1 MPVFF
6 YALIAIL
13 AVSLLALDIRVEIE
27 ADAKLLAN
35 EGGFRVRVFGIPVYK
50 GEFHAE
56 SKDPAHNNL
65 VLEHHKKKSGEI
77 HLSADKKDKKSV
89 ASLLTSPLVAATRI
103 KKLDLDVKLGA
114 EHDPFFTTMAF
125 GSARIVLYSAL
136 CFIKS
141 RFGTQVSENFTPDY
155 HADRLDF
162 SAHVMVR
169 LLVGEL
175 VWEWAKSI
183 NEKRKTKNEKRRMR
197 VLANNE

>member
-6 YALIAIL
+6 FFIFAIFV
-13 AVSLLALDIRVEIE
+13 VSLLTFDIAIEVE
-27 ADAKLLAN
+27 ADAKILEN
-35 EGGFRVRVFGIPVYK
+35 SGGFRVRVFGIPVYK

-65 VLEHHKKKSGEI
+65 ILEHHKKKSGEI

-89 ASLLTSPLVAATRI
+89 ASLLSSPIVSATRI
-103 KKLDLDVKLGA
+103 KKLDLSVKLGA

-125 GSARIVLYSAL
+125 GSARIVLYSVL

-141 RFGTQVSENFTPDY
+141 RFGAEVSESFSPDY
-155 HADRLDF
+155 HSDRLDF
-162 SAHVMVR
+162 SVYVKVR

-175 VWEWAKSI
+175 VWEWARGLAT
-183 NEKRKTKNEKRRMR
+183 EKTKREHSVRLRTK
-197 VLANNE
+197 LTK